1 MHTRFDCWALGI
13 GFGIALTVACV
24 DKSVDAGANDVAS
37 DSGDG
42 PRRRPARSDSDP
54 AELPRVMID
63 TKMVTNATGSR
74 RIMVHRGEDL
84 QRAIDQAGPGDVLLL
99 EAGAE
104 FPGSFT
110 LPAKDGSGWITI
122 RSSAPDDS
130 LPPEGTRLTPAF
142 SRFLP
147 RLVTTSGDPAVRTAD
162 GAHHYRLMGLEI
174 TAGADVSTNNALV
187 ELGGNSRRQRSRA
200 QVPHHLIIDRAYVHG
215 HRALDFKRCIAL

>member
-84 QRAIDQAGPGDVLLL
+84 QRAIDLLVWLAAQALQRVVDV
-99 EAGAE
+99 
-104 FPGSFT
+104 
-110 LPAKDGSGWITI
+110 
-122 RSSAPDDS
+122 RSID
-130 LPPEGTRLTPAF
+130 
-142 SRFLP
+142 
-147 RLVTTSGDPAVRTAD
+147 DPAHLD
-162 GAHHYRLMGLEI
+162 GLLDRPHRLKGLL
-174 TAGADVSTNNALV
+174 DLLQQP
-187 ELGGNSRRQRSRA
+187 LG
-200 QVPHHLIIDRAYVHG
+200 
-215 HRALDFKRCIAL
+215 